1 MPGYL
6 VEMLLKGLYLPEIYR
21 RFSAIQ
27 QNTIFIESI
36 ARCGKGNTQQNLRQN
51 VQPNIQQTHKE
62 NNKRKF
68 KFKINVSKW
77 QQKLLLLCPLK
88 KKKTDLRKFRATRQ
102 NANKSDRF
110 VLLISKP
117 YQQ

>member
-51 VQPNIQQTHKE
+51 VQPNIQQTLKE
-62 NNKRKF
+62 NNERKF
-68 KFKINVSKW
+68 EFKINMSKY
-77 QQKLLLLCPLK
+77 QQKLLLLFFSQEK
-88 KKKTDLRKFRATRQ
+88 RK
-102 NANKSDRF
+102 
-110 VLLISKP
+110 
-117 YQQ
+117 

>member
-6 VEMLLKGLYLPEIYR
+6 VEILLKGLYLPEIYR

-51 VQPNIQQTHKE
+51 VQPNIQQTLKE
-62 NNKRKF
+62 NNERKF
-68 KFKINVSKW
+68 EFKINMSKY

-88 KKKTDLRKFRATRQ
+88 KKEKNLRKLKATLRMRTKVIAVSSQ
-102 NANKSDRF
+102 
-110 VLLISKP
+110 
-117 YQQ
+117 

>member
-36 ARCGKGNTQQNLRQN
+36 ARCGKGNKIFDKMFSQIFSKLLKKTIRGNSNLKATDQNTKKVAVALSSQ
-51 VQPNIQQTHKE
+51 E
-62 NNKRKF
+62 KRKEF
-68 KFKINVSKW
+68 KQIQSNTSECE
-77 QQKLLLLCPLK
+77 QKGSLCPL
-88 KKKTDLRKFRATRQ
+88 
-102 NANKSDRF
+102 NE
-110 VLLISKP
+110 
-117 YQQ
+117 

>member
-51 VQPNIQQTHKE
+51 VEPNIHQTHKK

-68 KFKINVSKW
+68 KFEINTSKY

-88 KKKTDLRKFRATRQ
+88 KKERNLRKFKATRQ
-102 NANKSDRF
+102 NANKSDRC
-110 VLLISKP
+110 VLSINKP
-117 YQQ
+117 Y

>member
-1 MPGYL
+1 MCGSISVNTFVILPFKCFLKKLYRSI

-51 VQPNIQQTHKE
+51 VQPNIQQT
-62 NNKRKF
+62 
-68 KFKINVSKW
+68 
-77 QQKLLLLCPLK
+77 LK
-88 KKKTDLRKFRATRQ
+88 KQ
-102 NANKSDRF
+102 
-110 VLLISKP
+110 
-117 YQQ
+117 

>member
-51 VQPNIQQTHKE
+51 VEPNIHQTHKK

-68 KFKINVSKW
+68 KFEINTSKY

-88 KKKTDLRKFRATRQ
+88 KKEKNLRKFRATRQ
-102 NANKSDRF
+102 NANKSDCC
-110 VLLISKP
+110 VLSINKQ

>member
-1 MPGYL
+1 
-6 VEMLLKGLYLPEIYR
+6 MLLKGLYLPEIYR

-51 VQPNIQQTHKE
+51 VEPNIQQTLKE

-68 KFKINVSKW
+68 KFEINTSKY

-88 KKKTDLRKFRATRQ
+88 KKEKNLRKFRATRE
-102 NANKSDRF
+102 NENKSGRC
-110 VLLISKP
+110 VLSINKQ

>member
-1 MPGYL
+1 MCGSISVNTFMILPFKCFLKKTIKFHSRRKMPGYL

-51 VQPNIQQTHKE
+51 VQPNIQQNLKE
-62 NNKRKF
+62 NN
-68 KFKINVSKW
+68 
-77 QQKLLLLCPLK
+77 
-88 KKKTDLRKFRATRQ
+88 
-102 NANKSDRF
+102 
-110 VLLISKP
+110 
-117 YQQ
+117 

>member
-51 VQPNIQQTHKE
+51 IQPNIQQTLKE
-62 NNKRKF
+62 SNKSKF
-68 KFKINVSKW
+68 TFKINPSKY

-88 KKKTDLRKFRATRQ
+88 KKEKNLSKFRATRQ
-102 NANKSDRF
+102 NANKKDRC
-110 VLLISKP
+110 VLSMNKP
-117 YQQ
+117 Y

>member
-51 VQPNIQQTHKE
+51 VEPNIHQTLKK

-68 KFKINVSKW
+68 KFEINTSKY
-77 QQKLLLLCPLK
+77 QRKLLLLCPLK
-88 KKKTDLRKFRATRQ
+88 KKRKEFKKIQSNT
-102 NANKSDRF
+102 
-110 VLLISKP
+110 SKCK
-117 YQQ
+117 QK

>member
-51 VQPNIQQTHKE
+51 VEPNIHQTLKKN

-68 KFKINVSKW
+68 KGLASHCKAKTTFTFHFSIIN
-77 QQKLLLLCPLK
+77 
-88 KKKTDLRKFRATRQ
+88 A
-102 NANKSDRF
+102 
-110 VLLISKP
+110 
-117 YQQ
+117 